1 MNRLAVLTL
10 VILSSQL
17 VNGRAQQSAQPKYI
31 APENN
36 HIAAQNIVEQ
46 ILAQHKEIGIA
57 AIHAI
62 KPGESV
68 SKVIA
73 INRQRIG
80 RPSDD
85 DDLQTLATGVEQFHN
100 LKSEG
105 HFEVLSLLKDKSGHV
120 IGLINLIFK
129 FPVNTDVDGAPFIAE
144 AKQIRDDLQP
154 NLHSVS
160 DLFQPVN

>member
-1 MNRLAVLTL
+1 MKRIAAISLC
-10 VILSSQL
+10 ILSML
-17 VNGRAQQSAQPKYI
+17 FVNGRAQQPVQPEYM

-36 HIAAQNIVEQ
+36 HIAAQRIVEQ

-57 AIHAI
+57 AIHAT

-100 LKSEG
+100 LKAEG
-105 HFEVLSLLKDKSGHV
+105 RFEVLSLLKDRSGHV
-120 IGLINLIFK
+120 IGLINLIFL
-129 FPVNTDVDGAPFIAE
+129 FPVNTDVDGATFVSQ

-154 NLHSVS
+154 RLHSVS
-160 DLFQPVN
+160 DLFQPID